1 VADEL
6 NRKAEMPATTMI
18 HVRVDQ
24 TVKEVASAT
33 LAKLGISMSDA
44 IRIMLARVAAEKA
57 LPFDIRV
64 PNAATV
70 KAIRS
75 AGQGKRFR
83 SVEALFRDLG
93 I

>member
-1 VADEL
+1 
-6 NRKAEMPATTMI
+6 MPSTTVI

-24 TVKEVASAT
+24 KVKEAASAT

-44 IRIMLARVAAEKA
+44 IRIMLARVAAGKA
-57 LPFDIRV
+57 LSFEI

-70 KAIRS
+70 IAFRS
-75 AGQGKRFR
+75 ADQNRGKRFR
-83 SVEALFRDLG
+83 SAKALFQDLG

>member
-1 VADEL
+1 
-6 NRKAEMPATTMI
+6 MPSTTMI

-24 TVKEVASAT
+24 KVKEAAAVT
-33 LAKLGISMSDA
+33 LAKLGISLSDA

-57 LPFDIRV
+57 LPFEIRI
-64 PNAATV
+64 PNADAV

-75 AGQGKRFR
+75 AGKNQGKRFR
-83 SVEALFRDLG
+83 SAKALFQDLG

>member
-1 VADEL
+1 
-6 NRKAEMPATTMI
+6 MI

-24 TVKEVASAT
+24 KVKEAASAT
-33 LAKLGISMSDA
+33 LAKLGISISDA

-57 LPFDIRV
+57 LPFETRI
-64 PNAATV
+64 PNADTV

-75 AGQGKRFR
+75 ASKNRGKRSGPQKHYSR
-83 SVEALFRDLG
+83 